1 MIELIIGRAGVGKTF
16 ECLRRAKEIL
26 ETEPLKTEIIFLLP
40 AYQTYRAELELAAL
54 TGGAFNT
61 RMNSFNR
68 FARQILDEIGG
79 GLIPRISEIGR
90 RLLLRKILLRR
101 DKAGDLKFFVRAAK
115 QHGFAEILSDELKE
129 LRTYSIDAAK
139 LNEAAD
145 LVDNDELKDKLRDL
159 ELLTED
165 FKAALVDKLTD
176 DENLL
181 ERATEFMEQ

>member
-1 MIELIIGRAGVGKTF
+1 MVEVIIGRAGFGKTF
-16 ECLRRAKEIL
+16 ECLRRAKKIL

-54 TGGAFNT
+54 TGGALLT

-79 GLIPRISEIGR
+79 GLTPRISEIGR

-115 QHGFAEILSDELKE
+115 QHGFAEILSEELKE
-129 LRTYSIDAAK
+129 LGTYSIDADK
-139 LNEAAD
+139 LDEAAD
-145 LVDNDELKDKLRDL
+145 KIEDAELKDKLHDL
-159 ELLTED
+159 KIFAED
-165 FKAALVDKLTD
+165 FKAA
-176 DENLL
+176 
-181 ERATEFMEQ
+181 